1 MEGVRRLGDED
12 EDEDENGDAR
22 FILGVELDVMS
33 WDDSTRVG

>member
-12 EDEDENGDAR
+12 EDEDGDAR
-22 FILGVELDVMS
+22 FILGVELDMMS